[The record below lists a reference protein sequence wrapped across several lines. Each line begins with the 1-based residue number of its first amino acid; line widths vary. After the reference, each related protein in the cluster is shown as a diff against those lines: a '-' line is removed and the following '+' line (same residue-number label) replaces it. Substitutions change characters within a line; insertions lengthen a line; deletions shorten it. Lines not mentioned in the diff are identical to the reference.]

1 MKRLGVFFITVATS
15 VGISFAAFS
24 LMGGKSEVLADLDYR
39 PAKAPIHLANY
50 GQGQVMEQEVNFVEA
65 AEKTLDAVVHIKT
78 LSKSQVRQG
87 NPFHDFFFGHPGY
100 SQQPRYRAGSG
111 SGVIISQDGYVLTNN
126 HVIEG
131 AEEIE
136 VTLNDKRSAKAKL
149 VGADPQTDLAV
160 LQVEVA
166 NLSPAYFGNSDQVKV
181 GQWVLAIGNPFNL
194 ASTVTAGIVSAKG
207 RNIDIIQENYKIE
220 SFIQTDAAVNPG
232 NSGGALVNTQGE
244 LVGINTAI
252 ASTTGAYAG
261 YAFAI
266 PSNLAKKIAADLI
279 EFGTVQRAM
288 LGVNIRDIDQEF
300 ATKKSLKSLKG
311 VWIDGL
317 MEGSAAQDAGLKPG
331 DIIKQ
336 IDGHEVESVAA
347 LQERVGLYRPGDKI
361 EVLLLRDGKQWK
373 ERVTLRNRLGD
384 TRLLNNYEALKTM
397 LGASLV
403 APGPELSKRLN
414 LSGGLEVEALEDGL
428 LSRMGIR
435 KGYIITEING
445 VPIASHADVDQ
456 ALRKSPGRLYVGG
469 FYPSGEKVFYSIN

>member
-1 MKRLGVFFITVATS
+1 MKRLGVFLITVATS
-15 VGISFAAFS
+15 VSISFAAFS
-24 LMGGKSEVLADLDYR
+24 WMDSQGTRAADFDYR
-39 PAKAPIHLANY
+39 SPKAPVQLTNY
-50 GQGQVMEQEVNFVEA
+50 GNSLDVPQEVSFVEA

-78 LSKSQVRQG
+78 LSKSQLRGG

-111 SGVIISQDGYVLTNN
+111 SGVIISQEGYILTNN
-126 HVIEG
+126 HVVDG

-149 VGADPQTDLAV
+149 IGADPQTDLAV
-160 LQVEVA
+160 IQVEVGD
-166 NLSPAYFGNSDQVKV
+166 LSPVFFGNSDQVKV

-232 NSGGALVNTQGE
+232 NSGGALVNTNGE

-279 EFGTVQRAM
+279 EFGNVQRAM

-300 ATKKSLKSLKG
+300 ANKKSLKSLKG

-317 MEGSAAQDAGLKPG
+317 MEGSAAHDAGLKPG
-331 DIIKQ
+331 DIIKE

-347 LQERVGLYRPGDKI
+347 LQERVGLYRPGDEI
-361 EVLLLRDGKQWK
+361 EVGLLRDGKQLK
-373 ERVTLRNRLGD
+373 EQVTLRNRLGD
-384 TRLLNNYEALKTM
+384 TRLLNSYEALKSM

-403 APGPELSKRLN
+403 EPDPNLKERLR
-414 LSGGLEVEALEDGL
+414 LSGGLEVESLQDGL

-445 VPIASHADVDQ
+445 VAIATHADVDQ
-456 ALRKSPGRLYVGG
+456 ALRKAPGRLYVGG

>member
-1 MKRLGVFFITVATS
+1 M
-15 VGISFAAFS
+15 
-24 LMGGKSEVLADLDYR
+24 
-39 PAKAPIHLANY
+39 
-50 GQGQVMEQEVNFVEA
+50 
-65 AEKTLDAVVHIKT
+65 
-78 LSKSQVRQG
+78 
-87 NPFHDFFFGHPGY
+87 
-100 SQQPRYRAGSG
+100 
-111 SGVIISQDGYVLTNN
+111 
-126 HVIEG
+126 
-131 AEEIE
+131 
-136 VTLNDKRSAKAKL
+136 
-149 VGADPQTDLAV
+149 
-160 LQVEVA
+160 
-166 NLSPAYFGNSDQVKV
+166 
-181 GQWVLAIGNPFNL
+181 
-194 ASTVTAGIVSAKG
+194 
-207 RNIDIIQENYKIE
+207 
-220 SFIQTDAAVNPG
+220 NPG
-232 NSGGALVNTQGE
+232 NSGGALVNTNGE

-279 EFGTVQRAM
+279 EFGNVQRAM

-361 EVLLLRDGKQWK
+361 EVHLLRDGKELK

-384 TRLLNNYEALKTM
+384 TRLLNNHEALKRM

-403 APGPELSKRLN
+403 QPDPKLTERLN
-414 LSGGLEVEALEDGL
+414 LSGGLEVESLQDGL

-445 VPIASHADVDQ
+445 MAIGSHADVDQ
-456 ALRKSPGRLYVGG
+456 ALRKAPGRLYVGG
-469 FYPSGEKVFYSIN
+469 FTLQAKKCFTPLIRKKHNIRPSFLLKLAKRGTRPYLCTPYFRADYVQMY